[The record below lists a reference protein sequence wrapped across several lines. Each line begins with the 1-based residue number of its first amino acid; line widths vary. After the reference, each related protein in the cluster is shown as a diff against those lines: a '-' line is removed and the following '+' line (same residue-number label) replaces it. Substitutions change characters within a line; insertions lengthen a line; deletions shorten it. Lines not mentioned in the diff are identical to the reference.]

1 MGARFNK
8 IMPQKVSGEIVK
20 QIKALIKNGELNP
33 GEKLPTERQLADS
46 LGVGRSSLREA
57 INTLETLG
65 FLEIKK
71 RKGIFVR
78 SVSASILSNP
88 MKQILDEDNT
98 KVFQLYEL
106 RKDIE
111 LASAFSAAKTCTKDN
126 IESLTE
132 QIKKMETDTK
142 NLVLDLADDLKFH
155 LTIAQATKNFFRAH
169 ILKSIFDLSNEYM
182 QYVQER
188 IAHGKQNLEAIFSQ
202 HERIFKA
209 IEARS
214 QEEAK
219 AAMSNHLSWVE
230 SNLVSV
236 NEKWKD
242 HKNNE

>member
-1 MGARFNK
+1 MSARFNK

-65 FLEIKK
+65 FVEIKK

-78 SVSASILSNP
+78 SVSASMLSNP
-88 MKQILDEDNT
+88 IKQILDEDNT

-111 LASAFSAAKTCTKDN
+111 LASAFIAAKTCTKDN
-126 IESLTE
+126 IDSLAE
-132 QIKKMETDTK
+132 QVKKMETDTK
-142 NLVLDLADDLKFH
+142 DLVLDLADDLKFH

-188 IAHGKQNLEAIFSQ
+188 VAHGKENLEAIFNQ
-202 HERIFKA
+202 HEKLFKA
-209 IEARS
+209 IEAKN

-230 SNLVSV
+230 SNLISV

-242 HKNNE
+242 HKNSE